1 MQQFYIPKYMYYT
14 IINKIKHILEEIR
27 DRLDEIPE
35 DDYAKFELWWIPT
48 NILEEWLDENRE
60 PRIGDGKAYYDLKKL
75 DQVITLY
82 QETQSYTGLLYPEI
96 ENLEKLADCLTAV
109 VY

>member
-1 MQQFYIPKYMYYT
+1 MPEYMYYT
-14 IINKIKHILEEIR
+14 IVNKIQHSLEEIR
-27 DRLDEIPE
+27 DELDKIQE
-35 DDYAKFELWWIPT
+35 DDYTEFEHWWIPT

-60 PRIGDGKAYYDLKKL
+60 PRIEDGKVYYDLKKL

-82 QETQSYTGLLYPEI
+82 QEAQSYTRRLYPEI
-96 ENLEKLADCLTAV
+96 EDLEKLADCLTAI

>member
-1 MQQFYIPKYMYYT
+1 MQQFYMSEYMYYT
-14 IINKIKHILEEIR
+14 IINKIEHGWEEIR
-27 DRLDEIPE
+27 DWLDVIPE
-35 DDYAKFELWWIPT
+35 DDYEKFELWWIPT

-60 PRIGDGKAYYDLKKL
+60 LRIEDGKAYYDLKKL

-82 QETQSYTGLLYPEI
+82 QEAQSYTGRLYPEI
-96 ENLEKLADCLTAV
+96 ENFEELVDYLTAI

>member
-1 MQQFYIPKYMYYT
+1 MPEYMYYT
-14 IINKIKHILEEIR
+14 IVNKIEHSLEEIR
-27 DRLDEIPE
+27 DELDKIQE
-35 DDYAKFELWWIPT
+35 DDYTEFEHWWIPT

-60 PRIGDGKAYYDLKKL
+60 PRIEDGKVYYDLKKL

-82 QETQSYTGLLYPEI
+82 QEAQSYTRRLYPEI
-96 ENLEKLADCLTAV
+96 EDLEKLADCLTAI